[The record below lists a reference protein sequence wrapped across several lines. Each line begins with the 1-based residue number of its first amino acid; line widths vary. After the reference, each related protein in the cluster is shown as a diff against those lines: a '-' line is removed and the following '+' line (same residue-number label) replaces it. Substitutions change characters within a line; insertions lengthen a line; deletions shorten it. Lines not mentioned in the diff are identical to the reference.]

1 MTKILLGL
9 LTTFLFIGCSSSA
22 VVENVK
28 PKLVI
33 GQSLADLKLNDQ
45 FEKSHTL
52 KEDTYKLV
60 FAFSKDSAHICND
73 FFNTQAPTYLEDH
86 HTQFVA
92 DVSAAPSLIR
102 SMFIMPGLKDFKHTV
117 LLLDNKEIAAPYRKD
132 MDVEKIAI
140 VYIINEKITDIKI
153 VATEQEL
160 REILEDD
167 SPMSY
172 IAPVINKVMK

>member
-1 MTKILLGL
+1 
-9 LTTFLFIGCSSSA
+9 
-22 VVENVK
+22 
-28 PKLVI
+28 
-33 GQSLADLKLNDQ
+33 
-45 FEKSHTL
+45 
-52 KEDTYKLV
+52 
-60 FAFSKDSAHICND
+60 
-73 FFNTQAPTYLEDH
+73 
-86 HTQFVA
+86 
-92 DVSAAPSLIR
+92 
-102 SMFIMPGLKDFKHTV
+102 